1 MILLDTNV
9 VSETLRPAPDVQ
21 VVRWLN
27 QHTSDSAISA
37 ITILEL
43 RIGIAKL
50 PAGKRRDTLEAF
62 LERILRRF
70 APRTLAFDDHAA
82 EASARL
88 FAQARKAGRSLQ
100 HLPDMFPD
108 LQIAGICL
116 AHGLTL
122 ATRNVRDFT
131 GAGIKLVDPW
141 STK

>member
-88 FAQARKAGRSLQ
+88 FAQARKARRSLQ